1 MAERAILRSKGQLTL
16 PSEIRR
22 LVGLDEGDL
31 LELDV
36 VEGRIVVTK
45 LDTVDAEDR
54 WFWTEEEQARHRE
67 AAADIAAG
75 RTEFFE
81 STEAFLAA
89 LDAIGTDTDT
99 D

>member
-16 PSEIRR
+16 PTEIRR
-22 LVGLDEGDL
+22 RAGLSEGDL
-31 LELDV
+31 LEVDV

-45 LDTVDAEDR
+45 LQTVDPEDR

-75 RTEFFE
+75 RTQYFGSTEEFFHWLE
-81 STEAFLAA
+81 NPN
-89 LDAIGTDTDT
+89 
-99 D
+99 

>member
-22 LVGLDEGDL
+22 RAGLDEGDL

-45 LDTVDAEDR
+45 LQTLDPEDR
-54 WFWTEEEQARHRE
+54 WFWTDEEQARHRE

-75 RTEFFE
+75 RTEFYE

-89 LDAIGTDTDT
+89 LDNID
-99 D
+99 